1 MDSIKLLFPAKFV
14 QKLEQPEIFFDL
26 LIEKLDLNNGVPNYL
41 DILDSI
47 YPADS
52 DGIGEDFAEIKN
64 LADFKTIKKLV
75 LNTQFENQKRGI
87 HAPRQIKKF
96 LAKNVEKFS
105 FEQLTSVDRMPT
117 NDCLT
122 VEDGAT
128 RATKI
133 RSMLKEARSG
143 FEQIVGNDKGV
154 YMGNLHP
161 RIILSELLQKSDHD
175 SRRILIK
182 NLDKMKMALPFVY
195 PKRNCSI
202 YYTLYRSNPIR
213 KMICFLQ

>member
-105 FEQLTSVDRMPT
+105 FGQLTSIDRTAT
-117 NDCLT
+117 NDSLT
-122 VEDGAT
+122 VVDGAT

-133 RSMLKEARSG
+133 CSMLKEGRSG
-143 FEQIVGNDKGV
+143 FEKIIANDKGIS
-154 YMGNLHP
+154 MGNLHP

-175 SRRILIK
+175 SRRILVK

-195 PKRNCSI
+195 PKMNCSI
-202 YYTLYRSNPIR
+202 
-213 KMICFLQ
+213 